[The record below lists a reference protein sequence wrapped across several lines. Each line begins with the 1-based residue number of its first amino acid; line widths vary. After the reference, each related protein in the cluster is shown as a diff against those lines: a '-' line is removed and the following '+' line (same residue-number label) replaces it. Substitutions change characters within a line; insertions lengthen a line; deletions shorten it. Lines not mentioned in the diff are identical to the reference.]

1 MFLRTSKT
9 SQTPDPSIFYHIV
22 KSSRVTVIVV
32 VRQDIIAYFGV
43 LLAGL
48 TSEGDGEATGA
59 GTAEKADFGKGMR
72 C

>member
-1 MFLRTSKT
+1 M
-9 SQTPDPSIFYHIV
+9 